1 MSIEHWTLD
10 EARNVLI
17 ARYLY
22 FVITAAWTWDALI
35 SYSNEANVFVGRR
48 LALVDIVYILSRLLT
63 GLTLYSVFP
72 AIVLPRNNCV
82 TPTHVVTWLGTAAA
96 WLSTLLF
103 LFRVNSV
110 FYNLK
115 PARIFFTFLWFIAAI
130 GCLVVPFSFTAAPV
144 QPGGLCVVATVSR
157 LGVIPSLSIA
167 VFDLC
172 VYLSI
177 SYRTIN
183 FRATPNKWA
192 ACKAFFTGE
201 NTGTITKALL
211 HTGQLYFFPMACL
224 EGCVLSIEFST
235 VLEASIL
242 FQYEAAVL
250 AAGLVFLNSMAC
262 RVFRLLRRLK
272 IEGETTIGQSV
283 EMSGMHFRR
292 ISRGEEVTG
301 EIV

>member
-1 MSIEHWTLD
+1 M
-10 EARNVLI
+10 
-17 ARYLY
+17 
-22 FVITAAWTWDALI
+22 
-35 SYSNEANVFVGRR
+35 
-48 LALVDIVYILSRLLT
+48 
-63 GLTLYSVFP
+63 
-72 AIVLPRNNCV
+72 
-82 TPTHVVTWLGTAAA
+82 
-96 WLSTLLF
+96 
-103 LFRVNSV
+103 
-110 FYNLK
+110 
-115 PARIFFTFLWFIAAI
+115 
-130 GCLVVPFSFTAAPV
+130 VPFSFTAAPV

-211 HTGQLYFFPMACL
+211 HTGQLYFLYEALSLLPTFSTNYSTVNICSPMACL

-292 ISRGEEVTG
+292 ISRGEEVTE